1 MATAGQYASQ
11 TVVQT
16 AANNSGQT
24 TINSTLL
31 DATAAAIGQ
40 DRFGAFVLGGNT
52 YIQGTNQTT
61 NFFEDDLLL
70 RINGTFTLT
79 TADFIL

>member
-1 MATAGQYASQ
+1 
-11 TVVQT
+11 T

-31 DATAAAIGQ
+31 NATAAAIGQ

-61 NFFEDDLLL
+61 NFEDDLLL